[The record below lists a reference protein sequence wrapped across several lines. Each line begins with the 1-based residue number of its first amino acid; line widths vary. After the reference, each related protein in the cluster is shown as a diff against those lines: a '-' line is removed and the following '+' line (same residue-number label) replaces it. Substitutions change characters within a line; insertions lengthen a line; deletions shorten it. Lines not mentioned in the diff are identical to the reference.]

1 MIFLLP
7 LISMSSVSSLVL
19 KDLFKPIID
28 PFMKLVPEEI
38 KPLVPLMS
46 CGMVFMMFFLLILR

>member
-7 LISMSSVSSLVL
+7 LISVSSVSGLVL
-19 KDLFKPIID
+19 KNLFKPITD
-28 PFMKLVPEEI
+28 PFMKLVPADI